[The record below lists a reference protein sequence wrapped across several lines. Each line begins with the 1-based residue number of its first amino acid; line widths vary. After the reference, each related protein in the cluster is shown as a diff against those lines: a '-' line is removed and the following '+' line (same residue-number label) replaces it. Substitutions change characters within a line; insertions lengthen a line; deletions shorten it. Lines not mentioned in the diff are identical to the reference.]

1 MASKPHVPAHA
12 SWVKN
17 WGKIENEPVQSCNQ
31 MHEGTQV
38 MLMQTVIYVLTTI
51 VELFVLAVLLRF
63 YAQVFRAS
71 FRNPIAQFAVALT
84 DWIVKPL
91 RRLVPS
97 IMGLDSASFLTAWI
111 AQMILWGVVLALRN
125 EAAYDNPVF
134 WPVLAALA
142 LVMVLKLS
150 IYLLI
155 GVVIVQAVLSWVNPY
170 HPIRPFFDSLCRVFL
185 RPLQRIIPLVGGVD
199 LSPLVLLIVL
209 QVLLMLPIAL
219 LQHQVLAMLQ
229 QLPR

>member
-1 MASKPHVPAHA
+1 
-12 SWVKN
+12 
-17 WGKIENEPVQSCNQ
+17 
-31 MHEGTQV
+31 

-84 DWIVKPL
+84 DWAVKPL
-91 RRLVPS
+91 RRVVPS
-97 IMGLDSASFLTAWI
+97 IMGFDSASFLVAWI
-111 AQMILWGVVLALRN
+111 AQMILWGTVLGLRN
-125 EAAYDNPVF
+125 EAAYYNPLF
-134 WPVLAALA
+134 WLGLTAFA
-142 LVMVLKLS
+142 LVMILKLS

-155 GVVIVQAVLSWVNPY
+155 GVVIVQAVLSWINPF
-170 HPIRPFFDSLCRVFL
+170 HPIRPFFDSLCRLFL

-199 LSPLVLLIVL
+199 LSPMVLLIVL

-219 LQHQVLAMLQ
+219 LENEVLQMLRR
-229 QLPR
+229 LLN

>member
-1 MASKPHVPAHA
+1 
-12 SWVKN
+12 
-17 WGKIENEPVQSCNQ
+17 
-31 MHEGTQV
+31 

-84 DWIVKPL
+84 DWAVKPL
-91 RRLVPS
+91 RRVVPS
-97 IMGLDSASFLTAWI
+97 IMGFDSASFLVAWI
-111 AQMILWGVVLALRN
+111 AQMILWGAVLGMRN
-125 EAAYDNPVF
+125 EAAYYNPLF
-134 WPVLAALA
+134 WLGLAAFA
-142 LVMVLKLS
+142 LVMILKLS

-170 HPIRPFFDSLCRVFL
+170 HPIRPFFDSLCRIFL
-185 RPLQRIIPLVGGVD
+185 RPIQRIIPLVGGVD
-199 LSPLVLLIVL
+199 LSPMVLLIVL

-219 LQHQVLAMLQ
+219 LENEVLQMLKH
-229 QLPR
+229 LLN